1 MKKKYLIVDT
11 ESNGPEAYAE
21 IWQIAW
27 ATTDAHANTIKTD
40 GGYLQ
45 PHERM
50 NQDAIRITGFTR
62 ADLKK
67 WAEPADGLYRRLLKD
82 LRGCKAIIGHSV
94 DQDIARMIHDSER
107 RCSEEIASKV
117 KAALKSIPYYDTMS
131 HTIMFVGKTMTRGIW
146 YHGHYG
152 YVEKPAYPSLIELS
166 RRLEVSRDGIVSHT
180 ADGDTELTRRC
191 LAKMLVSHRELVKDL
206 VHNKIVNPST
216 YYTWQQIG

>member
-27 ATTDAHANTIKTD
+27 VTTDSHANVIKTD
-40 GGYLQ
+40 GGYLE
-45 PHERM
+45 PRERM
-50 NQDAIRITGFTR
+50 KPIAKKITRFTR
-62 ADLKK
+62 AELKNLS
-67 WAEPADGLYRRLLKD
+67 EPADGLYRRLLKD

-94 DQDIARMIHDSER
+94 DQDIARMIHDSKR

-131 HTIMFVGKTMTRGIW
+131 HTITFVGKTMTRGMW
-146 YHGHYG
+146 YHGRFG

-206 VHNKIVNPST
+206 VHNKIVNPYI
-216 YYTWQQIG
+216 YY